1 MEQVLDKE
9 LLKTVRR
16 IEISVRRALDT
27 VMAGAY
33 HSSFKGN
40 GMEFSEV
47 REYVLGD
54 DVRSI
59 DWNVTARAGSPF
71 IKKFVEER
79 ELTMLLVVDA
89 SASGKFG
96 SDRRM
101 KGEIMATISALLSFA
116 AIRNNDKVGLLVCTD
131 QVELVIPPA
140 KGRKHVLRMVRELLY
155 YKPEHRGTDLTVA
168 LQYAARI
175 LRRRAVVVVLSD
187 FMTQGYEKAFKMLR
201 RRHDVLALAVSDPR
215 EHALPAAGFITLEDP
230 ESGETLLVDSGDAIF
245 RTAYARTAEQFF
257 TDTAMSFKR
266 MKIDMVPFPVQPEDK
281 ETLAPLLNYFR
292 RRAREVRR

>member
-1 MEQVLDKE
+1 MLDKE

-16 IEISVRRALDT
+16 IEISVRGALDT

-47 REYVLGD
+47 REYVAGD

-59 DWNVTARAGSPF
+59 DWNVTARAGTPF

-79 ELTMLLVVDA
+79 ELTVMLVVDA
-89 SASGKFG
+89 SASSEFG

-101 KGEIMATISALLSFA
+101 KGEIMATVSALLSFA

-140 KGRKHVLRMVRELLY
+140 KGRKHVLRLVRELLY
-155 YKPEHRGTDLTVA
+155 FKPQHSGTNLNEA
-168 LQYAARI
+168 LQYAGRI

-187 FMTQGYEKAFKMLR
+187 FLDQGYEKAFKVLR

-215 EHALPAAGFITLEDP
+215 EHALPDAGFVALEDP
-230 ESGETLLVDSGDAIF
+230 ESGETVLVDSGDSVF
-245 RTAYARTAEQFF
+245 RAAYERVAKEHHQKVK
-257 TDTAMSFKR
+257 DSFKR
-266 MKIDMVPFPVQPEDK
+266 MSVDLVPMPVRYDDK
-281 ETLAPLLNYFR
+281 ETLAPLLEYFR
-292 RRAREVRR
+292 RRAREVRG